1 MSKSYN
7 IAGVEI
13 GVMSGEFVEN
23 RENGQRYYNAICKCN
38 NNTILITKNI
48 TNEVEHDIV
57 EDVLSNI
64 YDIPLKHL
72 ANVLKNKS
80 NILVMI
86 GRHKEEP
93 SFYTIYYGCDESF
106 NTMFGA
112 YKWAHFNNDYAA
124 DKHMYTEVHNGHQ
137 MAIKFEE

>member
-106 NTMFGA
+106 DTMFGA

-124 DKHMYTEVHNGHQ
+124 DKHTYTEVHNGHQ

>member
-1 MSKSYN
+1 M
-7 IAGVEI
+7 
-13 GVMSGEFVEN
+13 
-23 RENGQRYYNAICKCN
+23 
-38 NNTILITKNI
+38 
-48 TNEVEHDIV
+48 
-57 EDVLSNI
+57 
-64 YDIPLKHL
+64 KHL

-86 GRHKEEP
+86 SRHKEEP

-106 NTMFGA
+106 DTMFGA

>member
-106 NTMFGA
+106 DTMFGA
-112 YKWAHFNNDYAA
+112 YKWMHFNNDYAA
-124 DKHMYTEVHNGHQ
+124 DKHMYTEVHNRHQ
-137 MAIKFEE
+137 MAIKFEG

>member
-1 MSKSYN
+1 
-7 IAGVEI
+7 
-13 GVMSGEFVEN
+13 MSGEFVEN

-106 NTMFGA
+106 DTMFGA